1 MLDVIRNPNNIMR
14 KPNPVL
20 ALRENLGAP
29 RHERNV
35 QKRSMHMRN
44 YGANVDMFRNHLD
57 GGAGMWI
64 GGDVVINHAPRHSFD
79 FQRMLDGMA
88 GMRRTEGEHRAM
100 QEQDEHPYLVTAE
113 KYGLNIPFMRHSYDD
128 KGTMR
133 DKVKYDKLPLFG
145 SYLGIDVRDLAQ
157 MAFIVQQER
166 SMSNDLKEIGWR
178 SIGSGMYSNAL
189 VHRDNQDI
197 VAKVCWSG
205 DNCVL
210 WLKYA
215 MLNQGRAGI
224 PVIHSI
230 IRCGNGYICFM
241 ERMKASTNC
250 EADDYMGSMPEY
262 LFASAVFNGASKSYC
277 FEQLKQQVHLGSGA
291 VEYYTDLYQVVKT
304 FMEWLPENSQ
314 RYDFHEGNALVSPT
328 KGFVITDPI
337 T

>member
-1 MLDVIRNPNNIMR
+1 MELQQMLDVIRNPNNIMR

-29 RHERNV
+29 RHERNI

-44 YGANVDMFRNHLD
+44 YGANMDEFRLR
-57 GGAGMWI
+57 GLT
-64 GGDVVINHAPRHSFD
+64 PKPQFD
-79 FQRMLDGMA
+79 FIFDRMA
-88 GMRRTEGEHRAM
+88 GIRRTEGERRDI
-100 QEQDEHPYLVTAE
+100 EQRVEHPYLVTAE
-113 KYGLNIPFMRHSYDD
+113 KYGLNIPFKRHSYDD
-128 KGTMR
+128 KATMR
-133 DKVKYDKLPLFG
+133 AKVKYDKLPLFG
-145 SYLGIDVRDLAQ
+145 SYLGIDVRGLAQ

-166 SMSNDLKEIGWR
+166 SMSQDLKEIGWR

-230 IRCGNGYICFM
+230 LRCGNGYICFM

-250 EADDYMGSMPEY
+250 KADDYMGSMTEY
-262 LFASAVFNGASKSYC
+262 LFASAVFNGATKQYC